1 MSCPMQE
8 GHPLSFP
15 QPQLGLWFVSA
26 WVSMTSLL
34 PLGFASLYDTRVSCL
49 YPLLLV
55 SSPVFRRF
63 QLFQTNGW
71 GGGTFPLI
79 EVITTQR
86 EGVVHMD
93 VDTMASNWDLSG
105 LVTWEVLVYEVN

>member
-1 MSCPMQE
+1 MRAKFFRPYNAKENSRKKDADVLSPAYFRRCRHSC
-8 GHPLSFP
+8 
-15 QPQLGLWFVSA
+15 
-26 WVSMTSLL
+26 
-34 PLGFASLYDTRVSCL
+34 
-49 YPLLLV
+49 LLLV
-55 SSPVFRRF
+55 SSLACIVACVFADSSYSK
-63 QLFQTNGW
+63 LNGG

-93 VDTMASNWDLSG
+93 VDTMAFNWDLSG